1 MKDLLKGH
9 FRPEFLNRVDEMI
22 VFHPLRKEQLTLIVD
37 VQIDHLR
44 APRPRGLKL
53 VLTDEA
59 KKMLADEGYD
69 PTLGARPLKRVI
81 QQRLENPLAQRIL
94 AGEFK
99 EGDTITV
106 TPDAAKGEFQFEPAR
121 KSSRAKWWAGRRRV
135 SSCRPPL
142 KVRCAKGR
150 PVGDGPSRYVRDA
163 GNPSLNRLQFVHAQ
177 PVPRNGPLPRAALA
191 RRPFRVRRWRTHR
204 VERAAP

>member
-1 MKDLLKGH
+1 
-9 FRPEFLNRVDEMI
+9 MI

-44 APRPRGLKL
+44 NRLAQRGLKL

-59 KKMLADEGYD
+59 RRLLADEGYD

-94 AGEFK
+94 AGEYR

-106 TPDAAKGEFQFEPAR
+106 RPDAAKGAFRFERGAEVVEGELVGGPAWTIARHRRPLCITIVECPAR
-121 KSSRAKWWAGRRRV
+121 SPAWTHTSSGIGRTYRRR
-135 SSCRPPL
+135 SWS
-142 KVRCAKGR
+142 
-150 PVGDGPSRYVRDA
+150 
-163 GNPSLNRLQFVHAQ
+163 
-177 PVPRNGPLPRAALA
+177 VPAIG
-191 RRPFRVRRWRTHR
+191 
-204 VERAAP
+204 